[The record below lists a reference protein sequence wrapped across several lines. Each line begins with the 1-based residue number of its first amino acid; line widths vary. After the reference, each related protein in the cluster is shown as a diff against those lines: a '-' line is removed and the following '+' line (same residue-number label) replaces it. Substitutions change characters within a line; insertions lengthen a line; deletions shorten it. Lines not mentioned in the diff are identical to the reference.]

1 MKFLKNR
8 FFLGILCIA
17 AGLSVSLM
25 AMPRLVDKSTP
36 EQLEVVRVKADIP
49 AGSLITDDQI
59 ELVAMDKNTL
69 PSMAIENTA
78 EVSGKYA
85 AADLFEGDILISAKL
100 VSEKQT
106 KNYLET
112 ATEKGMRLV
121 SITIPS
127 LSAGVSGQIKPG
139 DIVTVMALLKT
150 NTADS
155 VQTLQPDSASLQPD
169 SASLQPAEPDESSTE
184 TIPADPDQTIENSE
198 LQQQK
203 LETQLF
209 PSLQFL
215 EVFSLSAAD
224 GSSARVEPQLVD
236 DNKNALPVT
245 LTVFADEKQALLLA
259 ELEQKAIIHL
269 SRVSGTETAV
279 NYIDPDKLVMA
290 TEGE

>member
-17 AGLSVSLM
+17 AGLSISLM
-25 AMPRLVDKSTP
+25 AMPKLVDKSTP

-78 EVSGKYA
+78 EASGQYA
-85 AADLFEGDILISAKL
+85 DADLFQGDILTSAKL
-100 VSEKQT
+100 VSEKQA

-112 ATEKGMRLV
+112 ATGKGLRLV

-150 NTADS
+150 KTADS
-155 VQTLQPDSASLQPD
+155 VQTLQPDSASLQP
-169 SASLQPAEPDESSTE
+169 AEPDETSTE
-184 TIPADPDQTIENSE
+184 ATPTDPDQTFENSE
-198 LQQQK
+198 PQQ
-203 LETQLF
+203 LETRMF

-224 GSSARVEPQLVD
+224 GSSARVEPQLSD

-245 LTVFADEKQALLLA
+245 LTVFADEKQAILLA

-269 SRVSGTETAV
+269 SRVSGTETAA
-279 NYIDPDKLVMA
+279 NYIDPAKLVMA

>member
-25 AMPRLVDKSTP
+25 AIPKLADKSTP
-36 EQLEVVRVKADIP
+36 EQIEVVRVKADIP
-49 AGSLITDDQI
+49 AGSLITDEQI
-59 ELVAMDKNTL
+59 EIATTDKNTL
-69 PSMAIENTA
+69 PTEVIKNTA
-78 EVSGKYA
+78 DASGKYA
-85 AADLFEGDILISAKL
+85 AADLFQGDILTSAKL

-112 ATEKGMRLV
+112 ATKKGMRLV

-155 VQTLQPDSASLQPD
+155 VQTLQPDSASLQPV
-169 SASLQPAEPDESSTE
+169 ETEEETE
-184 TIPADPDQTIENSE
+184 TTDPDQTNEITES
-198 LQQQK
+198 QQQR
-203 LETQLF
+203 LETQIF

-224 GSSARVEPQLVD
+224 GSSARVEQQLTD

-245 LTVFADEKQALLLA
+245 LTLFANEKQALLLA

-269 SRVSGTETAV
+269 SRVSGTETAA
-279 NYIDPDKLVMA
+279 NYIDPAKLVMA

>member
-59 ELVAMDKNTL
+59 ELIAMDKNAL
-69 PSMAIENTA
+69 PSMAIDNTA
-78 EVSGKYA
+78 EVNGKYA
-85 AADLFEGDILISAKL
+85 SADLFQGDILTSAKL
-100 VSEKQT
+100 VSEKQS
-106 KNYLET
+106 KNYLKI

-139 DIVTVMALLKT
+139 DIVTVMALMKT

-155 VQTLQPDSASLQPD
+155 VQTLQPDSASLQPV
-169 SASLQPAEPDESSTE
+169 EPDETSTE
-184 TIPADPDQTIENSE
+184 ATPTDPDQTSENSE
-198 LQQQK
+198 SQQQK
-203 LETQLF
+203 LETRLF

-224 GSSARVEPQLVD
+224 GSSARVEPQLTD

-245 LTVFADEKQALLLA
+245 LTVFANEKQALLLA

-269 SRVSGTETAV
+269 SRVSGTGTAA

>member
-25 AMPRLVDKSTP
+25 AMPRLVDKSTH

-59 ELVAMDKNTL
+59 ELIAMDKNAL
-69 PSMAIENTA
+69 PSMAIDNTA
-78 EVSGKYA
+78 EVNGKYA
-85 AADLFEGDILISAKL
+85 SADLFQGDILTSAKL

-155 VQTLQPDSASLQPD
+155 VQTLQPVETEDTIEAT
-169 SASLQPAEPDESSTE
+169 PAT
-184 TIPADPDQTIENSE
+184 PDQTSE
-198 LQQQK
+198 ITESQQQQK

-209 PSLQFL
+209 PSLLFL

-224 GSSARVEPQLVD
+224 GSNARVEPQLVD

-245 LTVFADEKQALLLA
+245 LTVFANEEQALLLA

-269 SRVSGTETAV
+269 SRVSGTETAA
-279 NYIDPDKLVMA
+279 NYIDPAKLVMA

>member
-25 AMPRLVDKSTP
+25 AIPKLVDKSTP

-78 EVSGKYA
+78 EASGQYA
-85 AADLFEGDILISAKL
+85 DADLFQGDILTSAKL
-100 VSEKQT
+100 VSEKQA

-112 ATEKGMRLV
+112 ATEKGLRLV

-155 VQTLQPDSASLQPD
+155 VQTLQPDSASLQPV
-169 SASLQPAEPDESSTE
+169 EPDETSTE
-184 TIPADPDQTIENSE
+184 APPTDPDQTIQNSGP
-198 LQQQK
+198 QHQ

-224 GSSARVEPQLVD
+224 GTSARVEPQLTD

-245 LTVFADEKQALLLA
+245 LTVFADEEQALLLA
-259 ELEQKAIIHL
+259 ELEQKA
-269 SRVSGTETAV
+269 
-279 NYIDPDKLVMA
+279 K
-290 TEGE
+290 

>member
-25 AMPRLVDKSTP
+25 AIPKLMDKSTP
-36 EQLEVVRVKADIP
+36 EQLEVVRVKIDIP
-49 AGSLITDDQI
+49 AGSLITDEQI

-69 PSMAIENTA
+69 PPEVIENTA
-78 EVSGKYA
+78 DASGKYA
-85 AADLFEGDILISAKL
+85 AADLFQGDILTSAKL

-112 ATEKGMRLV
+112 ATEKGLRLV

-155 VQTLQPDSASLQPD
+155 VQTLQPDSASLQPV
-169 SASLQPAEPDESSTE
+169 EPDETSTE
-184 TIPADPDQTIENSE
+184 STPTDPDQTNEITEP
-198 LQQQK
+198 QHQ

-224 GSSARVEPQLVD
+224 GSSARVEPQLAD

-245 LTVFADEKQALLLA
+245 LTVFANEEQALLLA

-269 SRVSGTETAV
+269 SRVSGTETAA
-279 NYIDPDKLVMA
+279 NYIEPDKLVMA

>member
-25 AMPRLVDKSTP
+25 AIPKLMDKSTT
-36 EQLEVVRVKADIP
+36 EQIEVVRVKTDIP

-59 ELVAMDKNTL
+59 ELIAIDKNAL
-69 PSMAIENTA
+69 PSMAIDNTA
-78 EVSGKYA
+78 EVNNKYA
-85 AADLFEGDILISAKL
+85 SADLFQGDILTSAKL

-155 VQTLQPDSASLQPD
+155 VQTLQPDSASLQP
-169 SASLQPAEPDESSTE
+169 AEPDESSTE

-224 GSSARVEPQLVD
+224 GSSAIVEPQLED

-245 LTVFADEKQALLLA
+245 LTVFVDEKQALLLA

-269 SRVSGTETAV
+269 SRVSGTETAA
-279 NYIDPDKLVMA
+279 NYIDPAKLVMA

>member
-59 ELVAMDKNTL
+59 ELIAMDKNAL
-69 PSMAIENTA
+69 PSMAIDNTA
-78 EVSGKYA
+78 EVNGKYA
-85 AADLFEGDILISAKL
+85 SADLFQGDILTSAKL

-139 DIVTVMALLKT
+139 DIVTVMALMKT

-155 VQTLQPDSASLQPD
+155 VQTLQPDSASLQPVETED
-169 SASLQPAEPDESSTE
+169 TIEATPAT
-184 TIPADPDQTIENSE
+184 PDQTSE
-198 LQQQK
+198 ITESQQQQK
-203 LETQLF
+203 LETQMF

-224 GSSARVEPQLVD
+224 GTSARVEPQLTD
-236 DNKNALPVT
+236 DDKNALPIT
-245 LTVFADEKQALLLA
+245 
-259 ELEQKAIIHL
+259 
-269 SRVSGTETAV
+269 G
-279 NYIDPDKLVMA
+279 
-290 TEGE
+290 

>member
-49 AGSLITDDQI
+49 AGSLITNEQI

-78 EVSGKYA
+78 EASDKYA
-85 AADLFEGDILISAKL
+85 GADLFQGDILTSAKL

-139 DIVTVMALLKT
+139 DIVTVMALMKT

-155 VQTLQPDSASLQPD
+155 VQTLQPDSASLQPVETED
-169 SASLQPAEPDESSTE
+169 TIEATPAT
-184 TIPADPDQTIENSE
+184 PDQTSE
-198 LQQQK
+198 ITESQQQQK
-203 LETQLF
+203 LETQMF

-224 GSSARVEPQLVD
+224 GSNARVEPQLVD

-245 LTVFADEKQALLLA
+245 LTVFADEEQALLLA

-269 SRVSGTETAV
+269 SRVSGTETAA
-279 NYIDPDKLVMA
+279 NYIDPAKLVMA

>member
-8 FFLGILCIA
+8 FLLGILCIA

-25 AMPRLVDKSTP
+25 AMPQLVDKSTP

-59 ELVAMDKNTL
+59 EIATMDKNIL
-69 PSMAIENTA
+69 PPSAIENTA
-78 EVSGKYA
+78 EASGKYA
-85 AADLFEGDILISAKL
+85 AADLFQGDIITSAKL

-121 SITIPS
+121 SITLPS

-155 VQTLQPDSASLQPD
+155 VQTLQPDSASL
-169 SASLQPAEPDESSTE
+169 LPAEPDETSTE
-184 TIPADPDQTIENSE
+184 ATPTDPDQTFENSE
-198 LQQQK
+198 PQQ
-203 LETQLF
+203 LDTQLF

-224 GSSARVEPQLVD
+224 GSSARVEPILTD

-269 SRVSGTETAV
+269 SRVSGTETAA
-279 NYIDPDKLVMA
+279 NYIDPDKLMMA

>member
-25 AMPRLVDKSTP
+25 AIPKLADKSTP
-36 EQLEVVRVKADIP
+36 EQIEVVRVKADIP
-49 AGSLITDDQI
+49 AGSLITDEQI
-59 ELVAMDKNTL
+59 EIAIMDKNTL
-69 PSMAIENTA
+69 PTEVIKNTA
-78 EVSGKYA
+78 DASGKYA
-85 AADLFEGDILISAKL
+85 AADLFQGDILTSAKL

-112 ATEKGMRLV
+112 ATKKGMRLV

-139 DIVTVMALLKT
+139 DIVTVMALMKT

-155 VQTLQPDSASLQPD
+155 VQTLQPDSASLQPV
-169 SASLQPAEPDESSTE
+169 EPDETSTE
-184 TIPADPDQTIENSE
+184 STPTDPDQTNEITEP
-198 LQQQK
+198 QHQ

-224 GSSARVEPQLVD
+224 GSSARVEPQLAD

-245 LTVFADEKQALLLA
+245 LTVFANEEQALLLA

-269 SRVSGTETAV
+269 SRVSGTETAA
-279 NYIDPDKLVMA
+279 NYIEPDKLVMA

>member
-1 MKFLKNR
+1 
-8 FFLGILCIA
+8 
-17 AGLSVSLM
+17 
-25 AMPRLVDKSTP
+25 
-36 EQLEVVRVKADIP
+36 
-49 AGSLITDDQI
+49 
-59 ELVAMDKNTL
+59 MDKNAL
-69 PSMAIENTA
+69 PSMAIDNTA
-78 EVSGKYA
+78 EVNGKYA
-85 AADLFEGDILISAKL
+85 SADLFQGDIITSAKL

-155 VQTLQPDSASLQPD
+155 VQTLQPDSASLQP
-169 SASLQPAEPDESSTE
+169 AEPDESSTE

-224 GSSARVEPQLVD
+224 GSSAIVEPQLVD
-236 DNKNALPVT
+236 DNKNTLPVT
-245 LTVFADEKQALLLA
+245 LTVFADEEQALLLA

-269 SRVSGTETAV
+269 SRVSGTETAA

>member
-25 AMPRLVDKSTP
+25 AMPKLVDKSTP

-49 AGSLITDDQI
+49 AGSLITDEQI
-59 ELVAMDKNTL
+59 EIATMDKNTL
-69 PSMAIENTA
+69 PHEVIENA
-78 EVSGKYA
+78 EEVNGKYA
-85 AADLFEGDILISAKL
+85 AADLFQGDFITSAKL

-155 VQTLQPDSASLQPD
+155 MQTLQPDPDSLQTVENEE
-169 SASLQPAEPDESSTE
+169 ATE
-184 TIPADPDQTIENSE
+184 AATPDQASENEESQ
-198 LQQQK
+198 QQQK

-224 GSSARVEPQLVD
+224 GSSARVEPQLAD

-245 LTVFADEKQALLLA
+245 MTVFANEEQAILLA

-269 SRVSGTETAV
+269 SRVSGTETAA

>member
-17 AGLSVSLM
+17 AGLSISLM
-25 AMPRLVDKSTP
+25 AMPKLVDKSTP

-78 EVSGKYA
+78 EASGQYA
-85 AADLFEGDILISAKL
+85 DADLFQGDILTSAKL
-100 VSEKQT
+100 VSEKQA

-112 ATEKGMRLV
+112 ATGKGLRLV

-150 NTADS
+150 KTADS
-155 VQTLQPDSASLQPD
+155 VQTLQPDSASLQPVETED
-169 SASLQPAEPDESSTE
+169 TAEATPT
-184 TIPADPDQTIENSE
+184 DPDQTVENTES
-198 LQQQK
+198 QQQ
-203 LETQLF
+203 LETRLF

-224 GSSARVEPQLVD
+224 GSSARVEQQLTD
-236 DNKNALPVT
+236 ANKNALPVT
-245 LTVFADEKQALLLA
+245 LTVFANEEQALLLA

-269 SRVSGTETAV
+269 SRVSGTETAA
-279 NYIDPDKLVMA
+279 NYIDPAKLVMA

>member
-25 AMPRLVDKSTP
+25 AMPKLADKSTP

-78 EVSGKYA
+78 EASGQYA
-85 AADLFEGDILISAKL
+85 DADLFQGDILTSAKL
-100 VSEKQT
+100 VSEKQA

-112 ATEKGMRLV
+112 ATGKGLRLV

-127 LSAGVSGQIKPG
+127 LSAGVSGQIKTG

-155 VQTLQPDSASLQPD
+155 VQTLQPDSASLQ
-169 SASLQPAEPDESSTE
+169 QVETDEITE
-184 TIPADPDQTIENSE
+184 VTPVTPDQIIGNSE
-198 LQQQK
+198 PKQQI
-203 LETQLF
+203 ETQLF

-224 GSSARVEPQLVD
+224 GSSARVEPQLSD

-245 LTVFADEKQALLLA
+245 LTVFADEEQALLLA

-269 SRVSGTETAV
+269 SRVSGTETAA
-279 NYIDPDKLVMA
+279 NYIDPAKLVMA

>member
-8 FFLGILCIA
+8 FFLGILCIT

-36 EQLEVVRVKADIP
+36 EQLEVVRVKSDIP

-59 ELVAMDKNTL
+59 ELIAMDKNTL
-69 PSMAIENTA
+69 PSTAIKNTA
-78 EVSGKYA
+78 DASGKYA
-85 AADLFEGDILISAKL
+85 SADLFQGDIITSAKL

-139 DIVTVMALLKT
+139 DIVTVMALMKT

-155 VQTLQPDSASLQPD
+155 VQTLQPD

-198 LQQQK
+198 PQHQ
-203 LETQLF
+203 LETRMF

-245 LTVFADEKQALLLA
+245 LTVLADEKQALLLA
-259 ELEQKAIIHL
+259 ELEQKAIIHM
-269 SRVSGTETAV
+269 SRVSGTETAA
-279 NYIDPDKLVMA
+279 NYINPAKLVMA